1 MAANWTLEQVLQQL
15 NSGRSWTGSTISYA
29 FPGSSSGLYSDG
41 EAAAFRELNSTQQ
54 DTFAQAIQTWDDL
67 IAPNFQQTNSASSNI
82 EVGFTT
88 SNIGY
93 AHAYYPN
100 NGSVW
105 FLTGSEVATASI
117 CSYGFCTMIHELGH
131 ALGLQH
137 MGNYNGEGTWTPSS
151 FQDSRVLSIMSY
163 FGPSGGIRSSDIM
176 DPASIATRVA

>member
-93 AHAYYPN
+93 AYAYYPN

-105 FLTGSEVATASI
+105 FLTGRRTWPTQVTAK
-117 CSYGFCTMIHELGH
+117 L
-131 ALGLQH
+131 
-137 MGNYNGEGTWTPSS
+137 SS
-151 FQDSRVLSIMSY
+151 CL
-163 FGPSGGIRSSDIM
+163 P
-176 DPASIATRVA
+176 